1 MEAWFA
7 RFKCFSGDESPGEVT
22 SNRKE
27 HKEKRERVAE
37 MITYQLMQVL
47 SGQTKPKAHMSA
59 GLHGLIRDVVN
70 ASYDNGATSFQQQQL
85 QAILLKTWTTLIA
98 QREVICNTTNGIRLT
113 TKDSMKLCSITASD
127 IRLINF

>member
-1 MEAWFA
+1 MFCSLQNGGLQNSKVIGGSSRGMEAWFA

-22 SNRKE
+22 NNRKE
-27 HKEKRERVAE
+27 HTEKQERVAE

-98 QREVICNTTNGIRLT
+98 RREVICNTLP
-113 TKDSMKLCSITASD
+113 ME
-127 IRLINF
+127 

>member
-22 SNRKE
+22 NNRKE
-27 HKEKRERVAE
+27 HKEKQEHVAE

-98 QREVICNTTNGIRLT
+98 RREVICNTTNGIRLT

-127 IRLINF
+127 IRLTNF

>member
-98 QREVICNTTNGIRLT
+98 RREVICNTTNGIRLT